1 MKKKFF
7 LFIKTLPKWIKNR
20 YFLSAIV
27 FLIWMTF
34 FDTSSIII
42 QKNKNEEI
50 KKLKKDIEYYKQEI
64 KKDKKTIELLSTDSL
79 TEELEKYFREQL
91 LLSKKNE
98 EIFIIK

>member
-7 LFIKTLPKWIKNR
+7 LFIKKLPKWIKNR
-20 YFLSAIV
+20 YFLSAIF

-42 QKNKNEEI
+42 QNNKNQEI
-50 KKLKKDIEYYKQEI
+50 KKLEEDIEYYKQEI
-64 KKDKKTIELLSTDSL
+64 KKDTETIELLSQDSL

-91 LLSKKNE
+91 FLSKKNE